1 MKWNFLLFQS
11 GENEDAS
18 PIQNGLEWREWTSIN
33 VMSHAPKKYSL
44 KSFAFAIPISA
55 CATQYIPSQIVLKS
69 KKVYIQSQNIN
80 GAWLWNLLTT
90 KYSENLRAQN
100 QDLKMIFIPDRRR
113 KSSISSS
120 RVKKGE
126 DKRGGMG
133 IQEPRIQCTRSQIP
147 RRNIR
152 NHTSGAKAQWNSE
165 MLL

>member
-1 MKWNFLLFQS
+1 M
-11 GENEDAS
+11 
-18 PIQNGLEWREWTSIN
+18 
-33 VMSHAPKKYSL
+33 
-44 KSFAFAIPISA
+44 
-55 CATQYIPSQIVLKS
+55 
-69 KKVYIQSQNIN
+69 
-80 GAWLWNLLTT
+80 T

-113 KSSISSS
+113 KYTSLSSISSS

-152 NHTSGAKAQWNSE
+152 NHTSGAKAFKSAVK
-165 MLL
+165 L